1 MNRRD
6 IQDILNLCLN
16 EVHGTDSW
24 LYHKVPNERI
34 REIYIKLIEEDHN
47 RYMRII
53 EKFKILPESEKV
65 KVFNIIKENI
75 INAKE
80 T

>member
-34 REIYIKLIEEDHN
+34 KEIYIKLIEEEHN
-47 RYMRII
+47 RDIKVI
-53 EKFKILPESEKV
+53 EKFKTLPKGEKV
-65 KVFNIIKENI
+65 DIFNIIRENMTY
-75 INAKE
+75 AKE

>member
-24 LYHKVPNERI
+24 LYRKVPNERV

-65 KVFNIIKENI
+65 KIFNIIKENI
-75 INAKE
+75 IDAKE